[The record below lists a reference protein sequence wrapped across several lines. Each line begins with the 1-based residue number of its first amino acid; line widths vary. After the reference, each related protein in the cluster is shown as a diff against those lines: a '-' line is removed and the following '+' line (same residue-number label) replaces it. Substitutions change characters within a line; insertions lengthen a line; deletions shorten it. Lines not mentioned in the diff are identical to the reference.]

1 MILQRDRNYVLVV
14 GVPGKGEIEITGLH
28 ITFQIKKS
36 SDNKKKGNQAS
47 VSIYNLAEDKRK
59 SLEATNVPV
68 RLDVGYLDTGLHELF
83 HGESTDIVTTRRGE
97 DIITTV
103 TLDAAYTGLNHRLVS
118 KLAAPGST
126 VEDIVRNLAVSMPD
140 VARTK
145 FSGKGLKQKAVDGY
159 PMSGTPRQILTEL
172 CDAFGL
178 EWQVDSGIL
187 YVTDVVES
195 FMTNAQAFI
204 INEMSGLIERPEV
217 TDVEKQ
223 RKKDDKKKKGRK
235 GLQIKLLLNPVLQA
249 GGLIKLEYGD
259 LSGMYK
265 IIDIQHEGEIYGN
278 SWMTTITVGSKE

>member
-97 DIITTV
+97 DIVTTV

-118 KLAAPGST
+118 KLVAPGST

-178 EWQVDSGIL
+178 EWQIDSGIL

-217 TDVEKQ
+217 TEVEKQ
-223 RKKDDKKKKGRK
+223 RKKGDKKKKGRK
-235 GLQIKLLLNPVLQA
+235 GLQIKLLLNPILQA

-259 LSGMYK
+259 LSGFYK
-265 IIDIQHEGEIYGN
+265 IIDIQHEGEIYGS

>member
-59 SLEATNVPV
+59 VLEATNVPV

-97 DIITTV
+97 DIVTTV
-103 TLDAAYTGLNHRLVS
+103 TLDAAYTGLNHRLIS

-126 VEDIVRNLAVSMPD
+126 VEDIVRNLAISMPD

-178 EWQVDSGIL
+178 EWQIDSGIL

-195 FMTNAQAFI
+195 FMTNSQAFV

-217 TDVEKQ
+217 TEVEKQ
-223 RKKDDKKKKGRK
+223 RKKGDKKKKGRK
-235 GLQIKLLLNPVLQA
+235 GLQIKLLLNPILQA

-265 IIDIQHEGEIYGN
+265 IIDIQHEGEIYGSN
-278 SWMTTITVGSKE
+278 WMTTITVGSKE

>member
-97 DIITTV
+97 DIVTTV
-103 TLDAAYTGLNHRLVS
+103 TLDAAYTGLNHRLIS

-178 EWQVDSGIL
+178 EWQIDSGIL

-195 FMTNAQAFI
+195 FMTNAQAFV

-217 TDVEKQ
+217 TEVEKQ
-223 RKKDDKKKKGRK
+223 RKKGDKKKKGRK
-235 GLQIKLLLNPVLQA
+235 GLQIKLLLNPILQA

-259 LSGMYK
+259 LSGTYK
-265 IIDIQHEGEIYGN
+265 IIDIQHEGEIYGSN
-278 SWMTTITVGSKE
+278 WMTTITVGSKE

>member
-59 SLEATNVPV
+59 SLETTNVPV

-83 HGESTDIVTTRRGE
+83 HGESTDVVTTRRGE
-97 DIITTV
+97 DIVTTV
-103 TLDAAYTGLNHRLVS
+103 TLDAAYTGLNHRLIS

-178 EWQVDSGIL
+178 EWQIDSGIL

-195 FMTNAQAFI
+195 FMTNAQAFV

-217 TDVEKQ
+217 TEVEKQ
-223 RKKDDKKKKGRK
+223 RKKGDKKKKGRK

-259 LSGMYK
+259 LSGFYK
-265 IIDIQHEGEIYGN
+265 IIDIQHEGEIYGS